1 MNAPVHQLPTPRAPQ
16 HVLELERRLV
26 SGVLHLAPAAPVFA
40 TIAILGAEISVE
52 LFGKAWNA
60 CRRQAEA
67 GVKYSVETV
76 TAAGLRKGAITTD
89 EARQLEQLA
98 GTNPLTL
105 DAWRHLA
112 GEYKRLRTGI
122 RTAVALEAE
131 AARIRRGEFNESVTA
146 GRLSALERELQRGA
160 ARIEDLTGDQERL
173 LARWDRHRAE
183 GTFEFVPSG
192 LKALDAEIGG
202 WPRKGLSLVTA
213 DAGVGKTAVIDSSVH
228 AMLHLVRADLTPLNL
243 KIGVIS
249 PENGVEHLPK
259 RWFARE
265 TGWLLREIGSRDMSQ
280 DEETKL
286 QEIAARHHELLKRVF
301 GFRERNVTTDQLIA
315 LCWQMV
321 ELGCGAVF
329 IDNFNKIK
337 LRGRED
343 YHERVQDFSDRLS
356 EFSER
361 AEVPAILVVHQSD
374 SEVNNTRGKQVSGS
388 GGLQGGKS
396 LGRDAR
402 FRLDLFRKDGEL
414 RGLIAKANELGE
426 QGTVIQFT
434 RQAKAGLIDPD
445 TGEKI
450 DVNAERAIERRRK
463 AEETQAERDRLSKKR
478 REQLAAEKAEKAAA
492 DAAAAAAAAPPAQ
505 ATLLDVP
512 TTEKPNAQ

>member
-1 MNAPVHQLPTPRAPQ
+1 MNSTVHQLPAPRAPQ
-16 HVLELERRLV
+16 NVLELERRFVGGL
-26 SGVLHLAPAAPVFA
+26 LHLAPPAPVLAAVAVIGSDF
-40 TIAILGAEISVE
+40 SVE
-52 LFGKAWNA
+52 LYAKVVNA

-67 GVKYSVETV
+67 GLKYSHETV
-76 TAAGLRKGAITTD
+76 TAAGLRRGALTVD

-98 GTNPLTL
+98 GSNTLTL
-105 DAWRHLA
+105 DSWRHLA

-122 RTAVALEAE
+122 RTALALETE

-183 GTFEFVPSG
+183 KTFDYVPTG

-228 AMLHLVRADLTPLNL
+228 AMLMLPPRTIS
-243 KIGVIS
+243 IGMIS

-259 RWFARE
+259 RWLARE
-265 TGWLLREIGSRDMSQ
+265 TGWLLREIGSRELSPE
-280 DEETKL
+280 EETKL
-286 QEIAARHHELLKRVF
+286 QEIAAVNHELLKRVH
-301 GFRERNVTTDQLIA
+301 GFRERNVTADHLIA
-315 LCWQMV
+315 LCWQLV

-329 IDNFNKIK
+329 IDNFNKIR
-337 LRGRED
+337 LTGRAD

-374 SEVNNTRGKQVSGS
+374 SDVNNTRGKQVSGS

-402 FRLDLFRKDGEL
+402 LRLDLFRKDREL

-426 QGTVIQFT
+426 QGTVIQFN
-434 RQAKAGLIDPD
+434 RQATAGLIDPD
-445 TGEKI
+445 TGERI
-450 DVNAERAIERRRK
+450 DVAQERAIERRRK
-463 AEETQAERDRLSKKR
+463 SEEQQAERDAVAKKR
-478 REQLAAEKAEKAAA
+478 RATRAAEKAEEDAKDAAAKAAA
-492 DAAAAAAAAPPAQ
+492 EPPAQ
-505 ATLLDVP
+505 ARLIDVP
-512 TTEKPNAQ
+512 TTEKPDAKTE

>member
-1 MNAPVHQLPTPRAPQ
+1 MNAPVHQLPAPRAPQ
-16 HVLELERRLV
+16 HVLELERRFVGGL
-26 SGVLHLAPAAPVFA
+26 LHLAPPAPVLA
-40 TIAILGAEISVE
+40 AVAIIGSDLSVE
-52 LFGKAWNA
+52 LYSKAVNA

-67 GVKYSVETV
+67 GLKYSHETV
-76 TAAGLRKGAITTD
+76 TAAGLRRGALTLE
-89 EARQLEQLA
+89 EAKQLEQLA
-98 GTNPLTL
+98 GTNTLGL

-112 GEYKRLRTGI
+112 GEFKRLRAGI
-122 RTAVALEAE
+122 RTALALEAE
-131 AARIRRGEFNESVTA
+131 AARIRRGEFNEAVTA

-173 LARWDRHRAE
+173 LARWDKHRTE
-183 GTFEFVPSG
+183 GTFEYVPTG
-192 LKALDAEIGG
+192 IRALDAEIGG

-213 DAGVGKTAVIDSSVH
+213 DAGVGKTALIDSSVH
-228 AMLHLVRADLTPLNL
+228 AMLQLAPRTIC
-243 KIGVIS
+243 IGMIS

-259 RWFARE
+259 RWLARE
-265 TGWLLREIGSRDMSQ
+265 TGWLLREIGSRGLTQ
-280 DEETKL
+280 DEEAKL
-286 QEIAARHHELLKRVF
+286 QEIAARNHELLKRVH

-315 LCWQMV
+315 LCWQLV

-402 FRLDLFRKDGEL
+402 FRLDLFRKDREL

-434 RQAKAGLIDPD
+434 RQATAGLIDPD

-450 DVNAERAIERRRK
+450 DVLQERAIERRRK
-463 AEETQAERDRLSKKR
+463 SEELETERDRLAKKR
-478 REQLAAEKAEKAAA
+478 RDKRAIEKAEEDAKAAA
-492 DAAAAAAAAPPAQ
+492 AKTAAAPPAQ
-505 ATLLDVP
+505 ATLLEVP
-512 TTEKPNAQ
+512 TTEKPNATE